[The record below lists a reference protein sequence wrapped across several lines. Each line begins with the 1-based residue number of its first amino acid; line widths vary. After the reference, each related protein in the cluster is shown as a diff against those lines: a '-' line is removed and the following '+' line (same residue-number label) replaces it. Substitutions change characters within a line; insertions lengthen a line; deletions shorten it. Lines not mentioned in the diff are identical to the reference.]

1 MSYIILVYI
10 SYSMF
15 LFANDLWP
23 SVYFIFILD
32 YRNDVRQKASLSV
45 FFFFLFKFKVGHKAS
60 ETTHNINNAFG

>member
-1 MSYIILVYI
+1 MPYIILVYI

-32 YRNDVRQKASLSV
+32 YRNVRQKANLSD
-45 FFFFLFKFKVGHKAS
+45 FFFFIQVQS
-60 ETTHNINNAFG
+60 RS